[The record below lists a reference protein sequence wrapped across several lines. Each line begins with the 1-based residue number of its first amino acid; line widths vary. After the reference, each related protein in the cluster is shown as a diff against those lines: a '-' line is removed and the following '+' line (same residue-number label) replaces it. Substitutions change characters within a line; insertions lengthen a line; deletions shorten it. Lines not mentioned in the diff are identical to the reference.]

1 MPPAGG
7 RESER
12 ASERERDGFEA
23 RLAHV
28 EQHLAAAEDATS
40 RAGSKA
46 GSKAIEV
53 VKLEVKLRG
62 GTTSSSTSP
71 PPSDG
76 AHKARRCTDSTEL
89 KP

>member
-7 RESER
+7 SESER
-12 ASERERDGFEA
+12 ASDRARDGFET

-28 EQHLAAAEDATS
+28 EQHLAAAADATS
-40 RAGSKA
+40 QAGSKA

-62 GTTSSSTSP
+62 GTTRC
-71 PPSDG
+71 
-76 AHKARRCTDSTEL
+76 RRQCRTTFLRLEVRY
-89 KP
+89 

>member
-12 ASERERDGFEA
+12 ASERERDGFET

-28 EQHLAAAEDATS
+28 EQHLAAAANATS

-46 GSKAIEV
+46 SSKASEV
-53 VKLEVKLRG
+53 VKLVVKLRG
-62 GTTSSSTSP
+62 GILRAAAANAAA
-71 PPSDG
+71 G
-76 AHKARRCTDSTEL
+76 MRGLRCSVNAL
-89 KP
+89 LRLY